1 MEDLVEARVE
11 NTEARYARVWEERG
25 RAEFQSFLTQ
35 SLCPAPFGPTFT
47 ATSSFLPKSVNGD
60 TNIPPTPTP
69 ASIIQGAR
77 CMQAAFCLDFIP
89 LTPIAL
95 HQGRGRIYSG
105 CGRFNACN
113 Y

>member
-25 RAEFQSFLTQ
+25 GAEFHSFLTQ
-35 SLCPAPFGPTFT
+35 SLCPPPFGPTFT
-47 ATSSFLPKSVNGD
+47 SASAFLPKSVNGD

-77 CMQAAFCLDFIP
+77 CK
-89 LTPIAL
+89 L
-95 HQGRGRIYSG
+95 HFVSTSYH
-105 CGRFNACN
+105 
-113 Y
+113 